1 MVNYGVNIFINSSP
15 FHRYHSHASMPHISW
30 VMVFSYVTLHLHII
44 VESLHVTWCIL
55 SCQSVWH
62 WIWCQFSPNSYRSK
76 VSPPKDSSVC
86 TSARPFP
93 WGWASWTIPMLINIL
108 WQRNGTVFIV
118 LLHYVH
124 VTKRQGS
131 WLTPAQ
137 LPSLRGASG
146 SVFREVSGLC
156 KPGIRTRDLRIP
168 SSPPCPCCHQGC
180 KDIALKAWGLSS
192 LTVFYY
198 VSLLFCLSVS
208 YYILCP

>member
-1 MVNYGVNIFINSSP
+1 MVNYGVNIFINSFP
-15 FHRYHSHASMPHISW
+15 FHRYHSHVSMPHISW

-62 WIWCQFSPNSYRSK
+62 WIRCQFFPNSYRSK

-108 WQRNGTVFIV
+108 WQRNGTVFII
-118 LLHYVH
+118 LPHYVH
-124 VTKRQGS
+124 VIKRQGS

-146 SVFREVSGLC
+146 CVFIEVSGLLQSLDSNL
-156 KPGIRTRDLRIP
+156 GP
-168 SSPPCPCCHQGC
+168 SDPKLPPLPMLPPRLH
-180 KDIALKAWGLSS
+180 A
-192 LTVFYY
+192 
-198 VSLLFCLSVS
+198 
-208 YYILCP
+208 